1 MSRVGNWFRKRWM
14 GFKKKFVGLDVSKLT
29 LTLGSAFVSFIIG
42 LRLMEVITFD
52 TEFLTNS
59 TMLLVLGTVL
69 LNEALKTGWKS
80 LSNTS
85 NSILIALGLSAYITG
100 TLRDT
105 LWGRGDLHPP
115 EGLWGNRPPLHNP
128 QRRDDHRD
136 LEMTEDHPPSKWE
149 IWHNPGQAPPHIFIH
164 CLSFTDDMYD

>member
-1 MSRVGNWFRKRWM
+1 MSRVKNWFRKRWM
-14 GFKKKFVGLDVSKLT
+14 EFKKKCVGLDVSKLT

-100 TLRDT
+100 FF
-105 LWGRGDLHPP
+105 
-115 EGLWGNRPPLHNP
+115 
-128 QRRDDHRD
+128 
-136 LEMTEDHPPSKWE
+136 E
-149 IWHNPGQAPPHIFIH
+149 ILSGVVGIFIPPRVFGAIGLLYII
-164 CLSFTDDMYD
+164 LSVVMIIGIWR